1 MQRSSVFSPAFE
13 EVSVKILVMISRL
26 LLGAIFAFFGLNLMF
41 NFLHMPLPPPGPARD
56 FTVIMAT
63 THYLAVIGFFQ
74 ALGGILLLIN
84 RYVALGLVILAAE
97 IVNILTTHILVMHG
111 AGLVGPPILVVI
123 LWIIVFWRVRASFAG
138 ILAPTKQE

>member
-1 MQRSSVFSPAFE
+1 M
-13 EVSVKILVMISRL
+13 KIVAMISRL
-26 LLGAIFAFFGLNLMF
+26 LLGAIFVFFGANLLHPFLN
-41 NFLHMPLPPPGPARD
+41 MPLPPPGPARD
-56 FTVIMAT
+56 FTTVMAA

-74 ALGGILLLIN
+74 VLGGLLLLIN
-84 RYVALGLVILAAE
+84 RYVPLGLVILAAE

-111 AGLVGPPILVVI
+111 VGLVGPPILVVI